1 MVRDTIARQSD
12 VDKNSIKYE
21 VEPGT
26 ARYRHGTIAFAAAKG
41 KSIDLEKLQKDLKA
55 TRLGKGTRSGV
66 NYLEITAEGDVAVNN
81 KDIVLKVSGTNQE
94 FKLVED
100 PKAKPKEGTSTPY
113 QRLRA
118 ALDKGAK
125 IANVTGRVQ
134 AGNGVWPKVLA
145 ELEKENEA
153 KEPTPRLLIVTE
165 FETVSK

>member
-41 KSIDLEKLQKDLKA
+41 KSIDLEKLQKSLKA

-66 NYLEITAEGDVAVNN
+66 NYLEITAEGEVVVVK
-81 KDIVLKVSGTNQE
+81 KDIILKVSGSNQE
-94 FKLVED
+94 FRIIQD
-100 PKAKPKEGTSTPY
+100 PKTKTKEGVSTPY

-125 IANVTGRVQ
+125 IANVTGRV
-134 AGNGVWPKVLA
+134 
-145 ELEKENEA
+145 
-153 KEPTPRLLIVTE
+153 
-165 FETVSK
+165 